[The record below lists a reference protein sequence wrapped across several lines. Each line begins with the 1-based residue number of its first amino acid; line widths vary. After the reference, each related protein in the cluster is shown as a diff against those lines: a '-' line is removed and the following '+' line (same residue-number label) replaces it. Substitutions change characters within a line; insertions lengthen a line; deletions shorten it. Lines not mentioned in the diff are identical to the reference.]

1 MRRTGVTA
9 ALLMLAVLWPAAAGA
24 NPMRAK
30 AAHTVRVD
38 ARPGVLELMAL
49 RGHRYA
55 LIEAA
60 RGTHIAGATLIS
72 RRLGIWRLPT
82 GTATRIG
89 LALSA
94 RGIARVIEPD
104 RAVTPERVAVEPLA
118 GFEWWRAAVGA
129 DRVSAPG
136 SGKLV
141 TVIDTGLDVSHPEF
155 AGRPNTTL
163 FNAQST
169 AAGGDEEHG
178 TAVSSV
184 LAAPEN
190 GVGLVGIYPQASLG
204 EWDSGRLF
212 VSDVIDGIERSLDA
226 GPGVIN
232 MSFGFDGYDALLAD
246 EIDVAF
252 GTGSL
257 LVAAA
262 GNDFLEGN
270 AQHSPASLHH
280 VLTIAATDEQNKSSF
295 FSNRSLA
302 VDLSAPGENIPV
314 AVPTWAS
321 PSGYAAADGTSFS
334 SPLVAGAA
342 AWVWTRRPELQVT
355 QLFDLMRWS
364 ATDVDVPGF
373 DVDTG
378 WGLLN
383 VPAALSDAPPAVDPH
398 EPNEDIYEIVAG
410 KLFKT
415 AETPL
420 TSPGHGRTTL
430 TARLDIT
437 EDPEDV
443 YRVWV
448 PAHRRVAITVVPDGD
463 VDVELWN
470 ATTQSVLVTG
480 AARRKHL
487 IDGSGNDGRAAE
499 HVAVRNRGK
508 RGAHVFLDVYLPEH
522 GASSAEYRV
531 SITTTR

>member
-1 MRRTGVTA
+1 MRRAGVTA
-9 ALLMLAVLWPAAAGA
+9 ALLLIACVAPSAATAAAL
-24 NPMRAK
+24 RAK
-30 AAHTVRVD
+30 AAHPVRSD
-38 ARPGVLELMAL
+38 GRPGVRELMAL
-49 RGHRYA
+49 RGHPYA
-55 LIEAA
+55 LLEGT
-60 RGTHIAGATLIS
+60 RGAGIPGATLVS

-82 GTATRIG
+82 TTATRIG
-89 LALSA
+89 LSLSA
-94 RGIARVIEPD
+94 RGIVRAIEPD
-104 RAVTPERVAVEPLA
+104 RELTPQRALVEPLA
-118 GFEWWRAAVGA
+118 GFEWWRAAVGV
-129 DRVSAPG
+129 DRVTPPG
-136 SGKLV
+136 PGKLV
-141 TVIDTGLDVSHPEF
+141 TVIDTGLDLSHPEF

-163 FNAQST
+163 FNTQST
-169 AAGGDEEHG
+169 SAGEDEEHG

-190 GVGLVGIYPQASLG
+190 GVGIVGIYPQAALG

-212 VSDVIDGIERSLDA
+212 VSDVIQGIDHSLDA

-232 MSFGFDGYDALLAD
+232 MSFGFDGYDAMLAD

-270 AQHSPASLHH
+270 AEHSPASLHH
-280 VLTIAATDEQNKSSF
+280 VLTIAATDEQNRSSF

-302 VDLSAPGENIPV
+302 VDLSAPGENIPI
-314 AVPTWAS
+314 AVPTWANDT
-321 PSGYAAADGTSFS
+321 GYAVGDGTSFS

-342 AWVWTRRPELQVT
+342 AWIWTRRPELDVT

-364 ATDVDVPGF
+364 ARDIDDTGF
-373 DVDTG
+373 DEDTG
-378 WGLLN
+378 WGLLD
-383 VPAALSDAPPAVDPH
+383 VPAALSDPAPAVDPH

-415 AETPL
+415 ADTPL

-430 TARLDIT
+430 AARLDIT

-448 PAHRRVAITVVPDGD
+448 PAHRRVVITVVPDGD
-463 VDVELWN
+463 ADVELWN
-470 ATTQSVLVTG
+470 ATTPSVLVAG

-499 HVAVRNRGK
+499 HVAARNRGK
-508 RGAHVFLDVYLPEH
+508 RGAYVFLDVYLPEH

-531 SITTTR
+531 SITTKR